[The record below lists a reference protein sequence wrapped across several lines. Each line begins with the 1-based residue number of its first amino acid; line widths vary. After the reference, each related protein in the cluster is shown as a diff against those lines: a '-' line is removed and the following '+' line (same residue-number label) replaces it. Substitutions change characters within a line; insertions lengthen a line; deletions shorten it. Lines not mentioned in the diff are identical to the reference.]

1 VIDLCRLVT
10 GYCPKAFTAAGVKER
25 FFEALFK
32 AAEWDK
38 PWPSPLPKYRETNTL
53 LLFRALANVFQ
64 DGAPDAKEDW
74 VKNVRLLYS
83 LQNFYHL
90 IHYFPLD
97 TRYTT

>member
-1 VIDLCRLVT
+1 VIDLGRLVT

-32 AAEWDK
+32 AAEWDR

-53 LLFRALANVFQ
+53 LLFRALANAFQ
-64 DGAPDAKEDW
+64 DGAPVAKEDW

-83 LQNFYHL
+83 SQKIYSL
-90 IHYFPLD
+90 FPV
-97 TRYTT
+97 